1 MGEAVEIRPRDIDK
15 VLVARCVV
23 GHQVQTLV
31 DDAVVADR
39 LVIDVVALG
48 PLAAVLAAARDLRVG
63 SEEAARGL
71 RNFASVDLDLQE
83 DAAIK
88 INTKPKHFKSPLL

>member
-1 MGEAVEIRPRDIDK
+1 MKLWRFAQRTSIK
-15 VLVARCVV
+15 FFVAKCVV
-23 GHQVQTLV
+23 GHRVQTLV

-39 LVIDVVALG
+39 LVIDVVALD
-48 PLAAVLAAARDLRVG
+48 PHAAVLAVVRDLRVG
-63 SEEAARGL
+63 SEEPARGL
-71 RNFASVDLDLQE
+71 RNFASVDLDLQG